1 MLIRRRVLKTR
12 LHQRGVSAIEFAI
25 LLPFMIVF
33 LYGVLSYAVTSMY
46 QLSLNAMASDAARA
60 AMIVYSSGH
69 SDPEQAARNR
79 TEQFVTSSWL
89 SNITTVQGCAAGG
102 GLLSVDTGILT
113 VCLGVDLPI
122 QPLALG
128 GWRLPDVTSPLTGEA
143 SVSVHN

>member
-1 MLIRRRVLKTR
+1 MLIRRHLPTSGT
-12 LHQRGVSAIEFAI
+12 HQSGVSAIEFAI

-33 LYGVLSYAVTSMY
+33 LYGVLSYAVISMY

-60 AMIVYSSGH
+60 AMIVYSSGD
-69 SDPEQAARNR
+69 SDPEQTARGR

-89 SNITTVQGCAAGG
+89 SNITTVTGCAAGDW
-102 GLLSVDTGILT
+102 LNVDGDGILT

-128 GWRLPDVTSPLTGEA
+128 GLRLPDVTSPLTGEA